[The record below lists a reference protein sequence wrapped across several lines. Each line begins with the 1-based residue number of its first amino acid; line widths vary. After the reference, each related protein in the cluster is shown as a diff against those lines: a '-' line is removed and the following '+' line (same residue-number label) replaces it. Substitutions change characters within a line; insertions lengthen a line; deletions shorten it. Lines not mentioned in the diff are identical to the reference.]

1 MQPGISRRTAGILI
15 LLLALGAAACAA
27 SAASPA
33 AQNAGEQL
41 GGRDQGAQPAAG
53 ASAAASAGTGGS
65 VTDAQAFAAL
75 ADRQIIKTGEV
86 TVEVDNVATS
96 LGRVRALATELGGYV
111 GGSQAGTLE
120 DSASLTLRIPADR
133 FEDGLT
139 RLHELDGKVLSESTR
154 EEDVTS
160 QIVDLDARIKN
171 LEASERQYRALVER
185 ATAVDD
191 ILAVQTRLDAVRGE
205 IEQLSAQLEQLSGL
219 AGLSTLTVTLS
230 PSPTPVERA
239 TEDWDPGAT
248 FENAT
253 AALVGIGQSLADILI
268 WLGIVGVPL
277 LIVLAVATVVVARVL
292 PLARRRLPVPPTE

>member
-1 MQPGISRRTAGILI
+1 MQPSTPRRTAGILI

-27 SAASPA
+27 TGAGPA
-33 AQNAGEQL
+33 AQNAGEDL
-41 GGRDQGAQPAAG
+41 AGRPQAA
-53 ASAAASAGTGGS
+53 ASAAASAATGGGA
-65 VTDAQAFAAL
+65 TDPQAFAAL

-86 TVEVDNVATS
+86 TVEVDNVAAS

-133 FEDGLT
+133 FEDALA

-154 EEDVTS
+154 EEDVTT

-171 LEASERQYRALVER
+171 LQASERQYRALVER

-205 IEQLSAQLEQLSGL
+205 IEQLSAQHEQLSGL

-230 PSPTPVERA
+230 PSPTPVKQA

-268 WLGIVGVPL
+268 WLGIVGLPL
-277 LIVLAVATVVVARVL
+277 LVVLAVATLVVARVL
-292 PLARRRLPVPPTE
+292 PAARRRLPVPPAE

>member
-1 MQPGISRRTAGILI
+1 MQPSTSRRTAGILI
-15 LLLALGAAACAA
+15 LLLALGAAACGAA
-27 SAASPA
+27 TGASPA
-33 AQNAGEQL
+33 AQNAGEEL
-41 GGRDQGAQPAAG
+41 GGQPQAG
-53 ASAAASAGTGGS
+53 ASAAASAGKGDSGTS
-65 VTDAQAFAAL
+65 AQAYAAL
-75 ADRQIIKTGEV
+75 VDRQIIKTGEV
-86 TVEVDNVATS
+86 TVEVDNVAAS
-96 LGRVRALATELGGYV
+96 LGRVRALANELGGYV

-133 FEDGLT
+133 FEDALT
-139 RLHELDGKVLSESTR
+139 RLHELGGKVLSESTR

-171 LEASERQYRALVER
+171 LQASERQYRALVER
-185 ATAVDD
+185 AAAVDD

-205 IEQLSAQLEQLSGL
+205 IEQLSAQLEQLSGQ

-268 WLGIVGVPL
+268 WLGIVGIPL
-277 LIVLAVATVVVARVL
+277 LIVLAIATVVVARVL
-292 PLARRRLPVPPTE
+292 PIARRRLPVPPAE

>member
-1 MQPGISRRTAGILI
+1 MQPSTSRRTAGILI
-15 LLLALGAAACAA
+15 LLMALGAAACGGATA
-27 SAASPA
+27 LAPSA
-33 AQNAGEQL
+33 QRDNAGEQL
-41 GGRDQGAQPAAG
+41 GGGGQPA
-53 ASAAASAGTGGS
+53 ASAAASAGAGAS
-65 VTDAQAFAAL
+65 ATDAQAFAAL

-86 TVEVDNVATS
+86 TVEVDNVAAS

-133 FEDGLT
+133 FEDALT

-219 AGLSTLTVTLS
+219 ASLSTLTVTLS

-268 WLGIVGVPL
+268 WLGIVGIPL

-292 PLARRRLPVPPTE
+292 PMARRRLPVPPTE